1 MIPFAL
7 EGQQKS
13 LLKVK
18 KNSCSGH
25 LVFQNEAKNIP
36 SQHFVMGN
44 ISCEFG
50 SLPMIPFA
58 LEGQQKSLLKVKKTP
73 VAAISFF

>member
-1 MIPFAL
+1 MSYKHFEGTYPANLRSLSIIPFAL

-18 KNSCSGH
+18 KSTSGGH

-36 SQHFVMGN
+36 RQEFMN
-44 ISCEFG
+44 ISCKSEKAGYNTF
-50 SLPMIPFA
+50 F
-58 LEGQQKSLLKVKKTP
+58 LER
-73 VAAISFF
+73 